1 MYNDGG
7 FYNND
12 YEIHSKTLSNILNK
26 YSMDNKFITI
36 TPVSMTFYVDVDEC
50 VDDYCMDRE
59 IIIRVMPLITVIED
73 GEDVYEKTKL
83 YTSSQTCVELS
94 YKIGSSYSC
103 MDSFKD
109 CYNDFYN
116 NISNVVESSYELLI
130 PLIEE
135 EDYSNKSVSHYYE
148 TQEKYNHSFMLEY
161 KLKKLGL

>member
-83 YTSSQTCVELS
+83 YDDIIS
-94 YKIGSSYSC
+94 YVSVILGIWSASYH
-103 MDSFKD
+103 
-109 CYNDFYN
+109 NR
-116 NISNVVESSYELLI
+116 
-130 PLIEE
+130 
-135 EDYSNKSVSHYYE
+135 
-148 TQEKYNHSFMLEY
+148 
-161 KLKKLGL
+161 